1 MSVLTKANVLYM
13 LFSWLTQV
21 DLYNSHK
28 LMVVVVVLLLHFA
41 TVQLKSA
48 HTLLLAM

>member
-1 MSVLTKANVLYM
+1 MLTKANVLYM

-21 DLYNSHK
+21 DVYNSHK
-28 LMVVVVVLLLHFA
+28 MVVVVVVLLLHFA

-48 HTLLLAM
+48 QMLLLAM